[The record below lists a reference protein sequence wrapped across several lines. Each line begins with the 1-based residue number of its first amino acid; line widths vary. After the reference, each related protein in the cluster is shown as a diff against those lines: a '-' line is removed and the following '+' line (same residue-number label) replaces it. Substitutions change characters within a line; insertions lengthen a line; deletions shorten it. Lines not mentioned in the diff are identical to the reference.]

1 MTRSKEFVRDLQR
14 RLTESSANRR
24 YDWKDGREWK
34 PEKGERQAVDLVGQP
49 LKDGPFLLIEVELR
63 RGDPSSNVLKI
74 WIWKLH
80 KKLNNDFILF
90 QAFSRYYNRKNHT
103 LIKRATFLGRRM
115 EKDIE
120 GAKAKYVPIKFK
132 YRPGKSAKAGGGAR
146 RHRARYLAGRILREM
161 RRLKLA

>member
-34 PEKGERQAVDLVGQP
+34 PEKGERQAVDLFGQP
-49 LKDGPFLLIEVELR
+49 LKGGPVLLIEVELR

-80 KKLNNDFILF
+80 KV
-90 QAFSRYYNRKNHT
+90 QAFSRYYNRKNYT
-103 LIKRATFLGRRM
+103 LIKRARFLGKRM
-115 EKDIE
+115 EKDKE
-120 GAKAKYVPIKFK
+120 GAKAKYVPIKFN

-161 RRLKLA
+161 RYLRLA